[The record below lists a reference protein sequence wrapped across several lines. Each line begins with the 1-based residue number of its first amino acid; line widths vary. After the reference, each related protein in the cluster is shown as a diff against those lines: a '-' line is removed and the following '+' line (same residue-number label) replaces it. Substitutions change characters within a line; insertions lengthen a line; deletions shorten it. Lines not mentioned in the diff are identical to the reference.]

1 MHTES
6 RATRELRRW
15 RTMWLSVLLVCL
27 AWPLTAAQQRDA
39 LPGFGDDMTPAEVQ
53 RLFEAYELVRA
64 QEMLDLSDEQY
75 PQFVVRLKAL
85 QDARRQGMQGRQR
98 RLRQLQ
104 QMAGQPSADDAGLSD
119 GLAALKRHESE
130 TAEAE
135 GRAVDALD
143 EILNPRQ
150 QVRFRMF
157 EQAMERRRL
166 DLLMRARRPPPQ
178 RRPDQR

>member
-1 MHTES
+1 M
-6 RATRELRRW
+6 
-15 RTMWLSVLLVCL
+15 LLVCL
-27 AWPLTAAQQRDA
+27 ALPLPAAAEQRDA

-53 RLFEAYELVRA
+53 RLFEAYELMRA

-85 QDARRQGMQGRQR
+85 QDVRREGLQGRQR

-104 QMAGQPSADDAGLSD
+104 QMANQPSADNAGLS
-119 GLAALKRHESE
+119 GRLAELKRHDEE
-130 TAEAE
+130 TAEAR
-135 GRAVDALD
+135 GRAVDAVD

-157 EQAMERRRL
+157 EQAMEQRRL
-166 DLLMRARRPPPQ
+166 DLLMRARRAPPR